1 MENTSQAK
9 LARFIKDMGLKKK
22 QFATR
27 IGVSDTHLSRWI
39 KGHVIPRRH
48 ARTMIEI
55 ITEGK
60 VPADGWE

>member
-27 IGVSDTHLSRWI
+27 IGVSDSHLSRWL
-39 KGHVIPRRH
+39 KGHVIPQRQ
-48 ARTMIEI
+48 ARMMIELV
-55 ITEGK
+55 TNGK